1 MKRSAAADN
10 AVHAAGVAVLLL
22 LLLIP
27 ARYSNKVYAYFPF
40 FTVLLLVAASVGLTF
55 YIRKKIRVDSDFEDA
70 ECDRH
75 AQVPMGL
82 QIYNDSLLICP
93 RAIAYLYI
101 SDLIGGTDSVMK
113 NTFTMAAKS
122 ASDFAFD
129 LRMDH
134 IGEYRAGVRSM
145 EIYDL
150 LGLFRFPLGVSKD
163 LNVMVMPADKEDPG
177 VDLSARSL
185 SESTDQRSTAVSDGF
200 DYSGVREYTI
210 GDSMKRIHW
219 KLSAHSPN
227 YMTKITEMSMRNDMV
242 IIIDANGPQTDAE
255 TLACL
260 YDGVV
265 ETALAFAKDAVRDE
279 AEFYMMY
286 TDKDGGAGT
295 FVPRHR
301 SDIREMIRRMAVITP
316 KRDPDRIDGAGLL
329 RREAMISGGSAN
341 VVVCTSCLTDELL
354 TELINVRQ
362 GGRNAYLMYI
372 LPHEFDR
379 VAREEAT
386 RPLNALNDYD
396 ITCRVL
402 SADAAEVPADA

>member
-1 MKRSAAADN
+1 MKRSATADN
-10 AVHAAGVAVLLL
+10 AIRAAGVALVLF

-27 ARYSNKVYAYFPF
+27 ARYSNAVYAYFPF
-40 FTVLLLVAASVGLTF
+40 FTVLLLVAASVGLTI
-55 YIRKKIRVDSDFEDA
+55 YIKKNIRVDSDFEDA

-101 SDLIGGTDSVMK
+101 SDLTGEADSITA

-145 EIYDL
+145 EIYDF
-150 LGLFRFPLGVSKD
+150 LGLFRFPLGVSKE
-163 LNVMVMPADKEDPG
+163 LNVMVMPAKRDDLG
-177 VDLSARSL
+177 VDFSARSM

-200 DYSGVREYTI
+200 DYSGVREYAI

-242 IIIDANGPQTDAE
+242 IVLDVNAPQTDAE

-260 YDGVV
+260 YDAVV
-265 ETALAFAKDAVRDE
+265 ETALAFAENAHREE
-279 AEFYMMY
+279 AEFYMLY
-286 TDKDGGAGT
+286 TDKEGAADT
-295 FVPRHR
+295 FTPRHR
-301 SDIREMIRRMAVITP
+301 ADIRELIRRMAVISP
-316 KRDPDRIDGAGLL
+316 KRDPHRIDGAGLL
-329 RREAMISGGSAN
+329 RREAMLSGGSAN
-341 VVVCTSCLTDELL
+341 VVVCTSCLTEDLI
-354 TELINVRQ
+354 TELIQVRQ
-362 GGRNAYLMYI
+362 SGRNAYLMYI
-372 LPHEFDR
+372 LPHETDR

-386 RPLNALNDYD
+386 RPLNSLNEYD

-402 SADAAEVPADA
+402 LADASEVAADA

>member
-1 MKRSAAADN
+1 MKRSAVIDN
-10 AVHAAGVAVLLL
+10 ALHAAGVAVVLL

-40 FTVLLLVAASVGLTF
+40 FTVLLLVLVSVGLTF
-55 YIRKKIRVDSDFEDA
+55 YIKKKIRVDSDFADA

-75 AQVPMGL
+75 TQVPMGL
-82 QIYNDSLLICP
+82 QIYNDSLLVCP

-101 SDLIGGTDSVMK
+101 SDLIGGTDSISK

-134 IGEYRAGVRSM
+134 IGEYKAGVRSM
-145 EIYDL
+145 EIFDL
-150 LGLFRFPLGVSKD
+150 LGLFRFPLGISKD
-163 LNVMVMPADKEDPG
+163 LNVMVMPAEKEDLG
-177 VDLSARSL
+177 VDLSARSM

-200 DYSGVREYTI
+200 DYSGVREYAI

-242 IIIDANGPQTDAE
+242 IIIDTNGPQTDTE

-260 YDGVV
+260 YDAVV
-265 ETALAFAKDAVRDE
+265 ETALSFAKEAVRNE
-279 AEFYMMY
+279 ADFYLMF
-286 TDKDGGAGT
+286 TDKDGGAET

-301 SDIREMIRRMAVITP
+301 AEVREMIRRMAVISP
-316 KRDPDRIDGAGLL
+316 KRNPDRIDGAGLL
-329 RREAMISGGSAN
+329 QKEAMISGGSAN

-354 TELINVRQ
+354 SELINVRQ
-362 GGRNAYLMYI
+362 SGRNAYLMFV
-372 LPHEFDR
+372 LPHETDR

-386 RPLNALNDYD
+386 TPLNALNDYD

-402 SADAAEVPADA
+402 LADASEVSANV